1 MSHHILH
8 VFQHGAV
15 LGRERGFIVMRAP
28 GVPALPGGAKLLKS
42 SDGAASAEP
51 LERRLPLDDIRA
63 VVIAARGVTLTSNF
77 LSGLLERD
85 AIVLHCDESY
95 QPCGWTAP
103 LARVVDLKA
112 FQHQTARPRRLNEK
126 LWHEMLRGK
135 TLNQSRVL
143 QHKKIRSAHLEL
155 ALRNDEFDEGNCARR
170 YWQLFFPSIGWT
182 ATRRDRRDDNAPN
195 QMLNYGYAVLA
206 ALCHRSLIVH
216 GLLPQMGVHHMPR
229 NRSDPLVYDLMESF
243 RPSVE
248 LMLAEFMLEPDL
260 TMKAWSRKVG
270 TQLRDCRVRHK
281 DYSLKLMDAID
292 ASANSLA
299 RAYESMSADD
309 FWVPEL
315 PEAV

>member
-15 LGRERGFIVMRAP
+15 LGRDRGFITGRADGKEMRP
-28 GVPALPGGAKLLKS
+28 
-42 SDGAASAEP
+42 
-51 LERRLPLDDIRA
+51 LPLDDIRA
-63 VVIAARGVTLTSNF
+63 VVIAARGVTLTSSF

-95 QPCGWTAP
+95 QPCGWTVP
-103 LARVVDLKA
+103 LGRVVDLKA

-135 TLNQSRVL
+135 TFNQARVL
-143 QHKKIRSAHLEL
+143 EHKKLRCPHLEL
-155 ALRNDEFDEGNCARR
+155 ALRNDEFDEANCARR
-170 YWQLFFPSIGWT
+170 YWQLYFPSIGWT
-182 ATRRDRRDDNAPN
+182 ATKRDRRENTAPN

-216 GLLPQMGVHHMPR
+216 GLLPQIGVFHKAR
-229 NRSDPLVYDLMESF
+229 YRSDPLVYDLMEPF
-243 RPSVE
+243 RPAVE
-248 LMLAEFMLEPDL
+248 LMLSEFMLEPEIS
-260 TMKAWSRKVG
+260 MKPWARKVG
-270 TQLRDCRVRHK
+270 TEVRDRRVKHGTYK
-281 DYSLKLMDAID
+281 LKLMDAID

-299 RAYESMSADD
+299 RAYAALSANE

-315 PEAV
+315 PAFTRAE

>member
-15 LGRERGFIVMRAP
+15 LGRERGFIVMRCDP
-28 GVPALPGGAKLLKS
+28 RLPPGAKLLN
-42 SDGAASAEP
+42 SAETGAP
-51 LERRLPLDDIRA
+51 SAPVERRLPLDDIRA

-182 ATRRDRRDDNAPN
+182 ATRRDRKDDNAPN
-195 QMLNYGYAVLA
+195 QMLNYGYAVLS
-206 ALCHRSLIVH
+206 ALCHRSLLVH

-229 NRSDPLVYDLMESF
+229 YRSDPLVYDLMECF
-243 RPSVE
+243 RPAVE
-248 LMLAEFMLEPDL
+248 LMLAEFMLEPDV
-260 TMKAWSRKVG
+260 TMKAWAKKVG
-270 TQLRDCRVRHK
+270 TGLRDRRVKHR
-281 DYSLKLMDAID
+281 DYSLKLMDAVD

-299 RAYESMSADD
+299 RAYAAMSADD

-315 PEAV
+315 PEAM